1 MNPQSHSVASLQMAP
16 ALRPPSDPETV
27 SLTES
32 LILKFQQELNKSDA
46 HGQNTAG
53 QSAKRRVRDMVRRS
67 PRKRADRPSSRARF
81 QSLFSKKGKKNQ
93 QTFEDVGQDERSTLF
108 SYPSAKIT
116 LYEVSRINESAADEF
131 QLGRS
136 GNILG
141 HGQFEIYQIQN
152 KSITYFSCG
161 SVVYPIM
168 PRLRVLKIS
177 ASSFVVPLYN
187 PERYWKI
194 TLFTQDAATIAQLD
208 SVFRGIC
215 QFCTM
220 CDSQDAEETAEQPG
234 EEPGEEPVE
243 DGVPSASLSPSHS
256 LSSLNSTIACFNL
269 SKDIETSEAD
279 FLKHPT
285 PIKLKS
291 VSSSLDSILDRFQLD
306 SDEEDRDDKI
316 DKATTDENEST
327 VNSSTMMSFEGDS
340 KARTLNKRYSLTF
353 KECDVS
359 ISSLD
364 FDMGFL
370 KEEDENNEVNGASI
384 LKGSRS
390 MQLLKPATARPWST
404 RVFGW

>member
-1 MNPQSHSVASLQMAP
+1 MNAQPHSVASLQMAP
-16 ALRPPSDPETV
+16 VLKPPSDPETA

-32 LILKFQQELNKSDA
+32 LILKFQHELNKSDA
-46 HGQNTAG
+46 HIPDSA

-81 QSLFSKKGKKNQ
+81 QSLFGKKNKKNHQ
-93 QTFEDVGQDERSTLF
+93 ELSAEPGQDERSTLF

-116 LYEVSRINESAADEF
+116 LYEVSQVNESAADEF
-131 QLGRS
+131 QPGRS

-141 HGQFEIYQIQN
+141 HGRFEVYQIQN
-152 KSITYFSCG
+152 KDITYFSCG

-168 PRLRVLKIS
+168 PRLKVLKIS
-177 ASSFVVPLYN
+177 ASSFIVPLYN

-194 TLFTQDAATIAQLD
+194 TLSTEDATTIAQLD

-215 QFCTM
+215 HFCTM
-220 CDSQDAEETAEQPG
+220 CDSPDADEAAEQPS
-234 EEPGEEPVE
+234 EELVEEN
-243 DGVPSASLSPSHS
+243 VPSESLSPSHS
-256 LSSLNSTIACFNL
+256 MSSLNSTIACFNL

-306 SDEEDRDDKI
+306 SDEEDEDGKVE
-316 DKATTDENEST
+316 KAAADENEST
-327 VNSSTMMSFEGDS
+327 VISSTMMSFEGDS
-340 KARTLNKRYSLTF
+340 RARILNKRYSLTF

-370 KEEDENNEVNGASI
+370 KEEDENGEINGASI
-384 LKGSRS
+384 LKASRS
-390 MQLLKPATARPWST
+390 MQLLKPATTRPWST